1 MVTFD
6 TQIKKFG
13 DNGDKTGWTYI
24 TVPADIAQQ
33 LKPGNKKGFK
43 VKGKLDKFPIA
54 MVSLIPMGDG
64 SFIIPLNAVFR
75 KGIAKKVGAMLQVQ
89 LKEDKAVYPLNSFLM
104 DCLDDAPEAL
114 AFFNTLTNSHKNY
127 FSKWIDGAKT
137 DITRDKRIAQA
148 IYGLERKM
156 DYGATIRFH
165 QKKNL

>member
-13 DNGDKTGWTYI
+13 DNADKTGWTYI
-24 TVPADIAQQ
+24 NVPADIAQQ

-54 MVSLIPMGDG
+54 MVALIPMGDG
-64 SFIIPLNAVFR
+64 SFIIPLNAAFR
-75 KGIAKKVGAMLQVQ
+75 KGIAKRVGAMLQVQ
-89 LKEDKAVYPLNSFLM
+89 LKEDKAVYQVNSFLL
-104 DCLDDAPEAL
+104 DCLQDAPDAQV
-114 AFFNTLTNSHKNY
+114 FFNGLTTSHKNY
-127 FSKWIDGAKT
+127 FSKWIDSAKT
-137 DITRDKRIAQA
+137 EATRDKRIAQA

>member
-24 TVPADIAQQ
+24 TVPQDIAAQ

-43 VKGKLDKFPIA
+43 VKGKLDNFSIA

-64 SFIIPLNAVFR
+64 SFIIPLNAAFR
-75 KGIAKKVGAMLQVQ
+75 KGIAKRVGAMLRVQV
-89 LKEDKAVYPLNSFLM
+89 KEDKAIYQLNRFLM
-104 DCLDDAPEAL
+104 DCLEDAPEAQ
-114 AFFNTLTNSHKNY
+114 AFFNTLTASHKNY
-127 FSKWIDGAKT
+127 FSKWIDSAKT
-137 DITRDKRIAQA
+137 DATRDKRIAQA

-165 QKKNL
+165 QKKEL

>member
-24 TVPADIAQQ
+24 TVPQDIAEQ

-43 VKGKLDKFPIA
+43 VKGKLDNFPIT

-64 SFIIPLNAVFR
+64 SFIIPLNAAFR
-75 KGIAKKVGAMLQVQ
+75 KGIAKRVGAMLRVQVR
-89 LKEDKAVYPLNSFLM
+89 EDKAVYQLNRFLM
-104 DCLDDAPEAL
+104 DCLEDAPEAL
-114 AFFNTLTNSHKNY
+114 TFFNTLTSSHKNY
-127 FSKWIDGAKT
+127 FSKWIDSAKT

-165 QKKNL
+165 QKKEH

>member
-13 DNGDKTGWTYI
+13 ANGDKTGWTYV
-24 TVPADIAQQ
+24 TVPQDIAAQ

-43 VKGKLDKFPIA
+43 VKGKLDNFSIA

-64 SFIIPLNAVFR
+64 SFIIPLNAAFR
-75 KGIAKKVGAMLQVQ
+75 KGIAKKVGALLRVQ
-89 LKEDKAVYPLNSFLM
+89 LKEDKTVYQLNNFFM

-114 AFFNTLTNSHKNY
+114 AFFNTLNNSHKNY
-127 FSKWIDGAKT
+127 FSKWIDSAKT
-137 DITRDKRIAQA
+137 DATRDKRIAQA

-165 QKKNL
+165 QKKEL